1 MTADKTGAPTTVT
14 QRGKEFTITV
24 DGQTVGVVAFAD
36 RGDRRVFVHT
46 EVDDA
51 FQGRGLATILV
62 QEAIKSTRADGLR
75 VVAVCQMVATFLH
88 KHKEFDDIV
97 DPGANETEMVS
108 PPHPHG
114 GEFSGIRI
122 RDRSVGTDVR
132 RVYLA
137 RHGRTALNADDRL
150 RGLSDPPLDRV
161 GVAEAARLA
170 QALAAKHP
178 TVVISSPLQRAVAT
192 ARAIGEAARTAVVI
206 DARLND
212 RDYGPWNGKPRTEVL
227 HRYGSIDAAPG
238 VEPLVAVASRARK
251 AIEHLVDHY
260 GRGPLVLVSHD
271 AVNRALLEQ
280 LDPSLTD
287 IGQRTACWN
296 ELNRVDG
303 TWRVDGYDLKPDQ
316 PHPTPAI

>member
-1 MTADKTGAPTTVT
+1 MTTNKTGAPATVN
-14 QRGKEFTITV
+14 QRVNEFTITV
-24 DGQTVGVVAFAD
+24 DGQIAGVAAFTD
-36 RGDRRVFVHT
+36 RGDRRVFIHT

-51 FQGRGLATILV
+51 FQGRGLAMILV
-62 QEAIKSTRADGLR
+62 EEAIKSTKADGLV
-75 VVAVCQMVATFLH
+75 VVAVCPMVAAFLH
-88 KHKEFDDIV
+88 KHKGFADIV
-97 DPGANETEMVS
+97 DGGTKETEMVS
-108 PPHPHG
+108 PPHPNG
-114 GEFSGIRI
+114 GEECLRI
-122 RDRSVGTDVR
+122 RDRSVGADVR
-132 RVYLA
+132 HVYLA
-137 RHGRTALNADDRL
+137 RHGRTALNAADRL

-161 GVAEAARLA
+161 GIAEVARLA

-178 TVVISSPLQRAVAT
+178 MVVISSPLQRAVAT
-192 ARAIGEAARTAVVI
+192 ARAIGQAARTAVVI

-212 RDYGPWNGKPRTEVL
+212 RDYGPWNGKRRTEVIR
-227 HRYGSIDAAPG
+227 RYGSIDAAPG
-238 VEPLVAVASRARK
+238 VEPFAAVASRAHI

-296 ELNRVDG
+296 ELKRVDG

>member
-1 MTADKTGAPTTVT
+1 MATDKTTDKTAAPTIVT
-14 QRGKEFTITV
+14 QRDKELTITV
-24 DGQTVGVVAFAD
+24 HGQTVGIAAFED
-36 RGDRRVFVHT
+36 RGNQRVFVHT
-46 EVDDA
+46 ELDEA

-62 QEAIKSTRADGLR
+62 DEAIKSTKADRLR
-75 VVAVCQMVATFLH
+75 VVAVCPMVAAFLG

-97 DPGANETEMVS
+97 DPVTGETEIVS
-108 PPHPHG
+108 PP
-114 GEFSGIRI
+114 
-122 RDRSVGTDVR
+122 DVR

-150 RGLSDPPLDRV
+150 RGRSDPPLDRV
-161 GVAEAARLA
+161 GIAEAARLA
-170 QALAAKHP
+170 QTLAAKHP
-178 TVVISSPLQRAVAT
+178 AVVISSPLQRAVAT

-212 RDYGPWNGKPRTEVL
+212 RDYGPWNGKPRTEVV
-227 HRYGSIDAAPG
+227 RRFGGIDAAPG
-238 VEPLVAVASRARK
+238 VEPLAAVAARART
-251 AIEHLVDHY
+251 AIDRLVDQY

-296 ELNRVDG
+296 QLSRVDG
-303 TWRVDGYDLKPDQ
+303 AWRVEGYDLKADQ
-316 PHPTPAI
+316 PHPTLAI